1 MCLWNPGIIVHWEH
15 GFPTKANIHNR
26 FKIFFFFYLYP
37 NGKKLYTPLKRNKT
51 EPIVHITDIQPVPTC
66 QIKKKGIEPVPVILS
81 GKWLHIL

>member
-26 FKIFFFFYLYP
+26 FKIFFFLPISKWQKVVHSIEKEQDRTDCSYHRYSTSTYLS
-37 NGKKLYTPLKRNKT
+37 
-51 EPIVHITDIQPVPTC
+51 
-66 QIKKKGIEPVPVILS
+66 KKKWGIEPVPVILS